1 MDSRDPILALA
12 EKWRSDADLL
22 RRYGD
27 EQGAIVCE
35 LHAGELEAAWREWQ
49 DEVMSV
55 ADASAESG
63 YGEEQLRRLIRDGTI
78 PNAGKPHSPRIRRR
92 DLPRKPGHSGNG
104 GLTQNVVDY
113 SSYTKSDGGK
123 PTVEYDP
130 EEDARSIAERM
141 RRQ

>member
-1 MDSRDPILALA
+1 MKKNAITEIAERWRREADRYERDDALV
-12 EKWRSDADLL
+12 RGDAVL
-22 RRYGD
+22 RRVAD
-27 EQGAIVCE
+27 
-35 LHAGELEAAWREWQ
+35 ELEAAWREWQ
-49 DEVMSV
+49 DEVRSV

-78 PNAGKPHSPRIRRR
+78 PNAGKPYSPLIRRR

-123 PTVEYDP
+123 RTADYDP
-130 EEDARSIAERM
+130 EEDARSIAEQLG
-141 RRQ
+141 RQ